1 MKTLFSLLIL
11 YPLLLG
17 GQSSLDKAK
26 VLYET
31 KKYSEAS
38 KLLEEIDDDH
48 HDYAAAQFYLGRIAF
63 DQKDFDDAADYFEE
77 ATEANDKVADY
88 FLWLGDTY
96 GTIAKDA
103 NMVRQGF
110 LAPKMKS
117 AWETAIGLDSKNIS
131 ARQSLVEYYTQA
143 PGFMGGSFEKAKEVA
158 NQIIK
163 LSPATGHRVMGNI
176 YVREKNIAA
185 AEKEFIT
192 MTKIEPNLRTALA
205 NFYNSQQ
212 QYDKAFALIEQMMK
226 DNPNDI
232 LVVYQYGRASALSGK
247 NLDKGEECLRK
258 YLAYTPSQFEPSL
271 AGANMRLAQVYEKRG
286 NKVEAKKLFE
296 TALKLDNS
304 LKEAKE
310 GLERVSK

>member
-1 MKTLFSLLIL
+1 MKTLLSVLLVV
-11 YPLLLG
+11 PLIAA
-17 GQSSLDKAK
+17 GQSALDKAK
-26 VLYET
+26 GLYEG
-31 KKYSEAS
+31 KKYTEAS

-48 HDYAAAQFYLGRIAF
+48 QDYAVAQYYLGRIAF
-63 DQKDFDDAADYFEE
+63 DQKEYDDAADYFEE
-77 ATEANDKVADY
+77 ATEANDKNAEY

-103 NMVRQGF
+103 NVVRQGF

-117 AWETAIGLDSKNIS
+117 AWETAIALDAKNIS

-176 YVREKNIAA
+176 YVREKNIPA

-192 MTKIEPNLRTALA
+192 MAKIEPNLRTALA
-205 NFYNSQQ
+205 NFYNGQQ

-226 DNPNDI
+226 EDPYDI
-232 LVVYQYGRASALSGK
+232 LIVYQYGRASALAGK

-258 YLAYTPSQFEPSL
+258 YLAYTPKQFEPSH

-286 NKVEAKKLFE
+286 NKTEAKKLFE